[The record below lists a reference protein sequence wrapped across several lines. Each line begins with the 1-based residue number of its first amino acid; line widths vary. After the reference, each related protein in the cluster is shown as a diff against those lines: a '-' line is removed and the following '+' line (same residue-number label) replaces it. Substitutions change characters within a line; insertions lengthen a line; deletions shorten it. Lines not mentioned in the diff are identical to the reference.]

1 MIRRT
6 LQHYMPKNMQGSTF
20 FATGRRLRVTVNA
33 RISPLMDIA
42 VTAPRELPVTTARPE
57 ALIIWL
63 MAVAALVFAMVVVG
77 GITRLTESGLSITEW
92 KPIAGAILPLTEAT
106 WLSEFEKYKQIPE
119 YTQINGPAGMT
130 LAEFK
135 FIYFWEWV
143 HRLLGRVIGLAFAL
157 PLAWFWVKR
166 VIPAGYKPR
175 LLALLALGGLQGTI
189 GWWMVSSGLSA
200 RTDVSHYR
208 LAVHLLT
215 ALFILGGLVWTA
227 LDLKMLARDPA
238 ANPAKLTGFAG
249 TVLGILFIQLLFGAW
264 VAGLNAGYVSNTWP
278 LMNDRFVP
286 DGIDTAKGALYAL
299 VNDPFLT
306 HFVHRWW
313 AWVAVIA
320 LIMLARRTRKKGVR
334 SASAAIH
341 SAFGVQI
348 LLGIATVM
356 TGVNIVLAVSH
367 QAVGAL
373 LVAATVWGAHVL
385 GREEEDRLAG

>member
-1 MIRRT
+1 
-6 LQHYMPKNMQGSTF
+6 
-20 FATGRRLRVTVNA
+20 
-33 RISPLMDIA
+33 MDITLNA
-42 VTAPRELPVTTARPE
+42 QPISETRVSRPA

-63 MAVAALVFAMVVVG
+63 MGVAGLVFAMIVVG

-92 KPIAGAILPLTEAT
+92 KPITGALPPLSEAS

-157 PLAWFWVKR
+157 PLAWFWLKQA
-166 VIPAGYKPR
+166 IPAGYKPR

-215 ALFILGGLVWTA
+215 AFIILGGLVWTA
-227 LDLKMLARDPA
+227 LDLKALAKNPA
-238 ANPAKLTGFAG
+238 AKPATINMFTATVFA
-249 TVLGILFIQLLFGAW
+249 ILFIQMLFGAW

-278 LMNDRFVP
+278 LMNDRVFP
-286 DGIDTAKGALYAL
+286 DGVDTAKGAFYAL
-299 VNDPFLT
+299 VNDPYLT

-320 LIMLARRTRKKGVR
+320 LVILSRRVKKAGVR
-334 SASAAIH
+334 AASTAIH
-341 SAFGVQI
+341 SAFGTQI
-348 LLGIATVM
+348 ILGIATVM

-373 LVAATVWGAHVL
+373 VVASTVWGAHVL
-385 GREEEDRLAG
+385 GRKTA

>member
-1 MIRRT
+1 
-6 LQHYMPKNMQGSTF
+6 
-20 FATGRRLRVTVNA
+20 
-33 RISPLMDIA
+33 MDIA
-42 VTAPRELPVTTARPE
+42 LHSQPALDTRTSRPT
-57 ALIIWL
+57 ALIYWL
-63 MAVAALVFAMVVVG
+63 MSVAVLVFAMVVVG

-92 KPIAGAILPLTEAT
+92 KPITGALPPLSEAS

-157 PLAWFWVKR
+157 PLAWFWLKQA
-166 VIPAGYKPR
+166 IPSGYKPR

-215 ALFILGGLVWTA
+215 AFIILGGLVWTA
-227 LDLKMLARDPA
+227 LDLKALTKNPTAK
-238 ANPAKLTGFAG
+238 PAKLNRFTTAVF
-249 TVLGILFIQLLFGAW
+249 LILFIQMLFGAW

-278 LMNDRFVP
+278 LMNDRVFP
-286 DGIDTAKGALYAL
+286 DGVDTTKGAFYAL
-299 VNDPFLT
+299 VNDAYLT

-313 AWVAVIA
+313 AWVVVIA
-320 LIMLARRTRKKGVR
+320 LVLLSRRVKKAGVR
-334 SASAAIH
+334 AASTAIH
-341 SAFGVQI
+341 SAFGTQI
-348 LLGIATVM
+348 ILGIATVM

-373 LVAATVWGAHVL
+373 LVASTVWGAHVL
-385 GREEEDRLAG
+385 GRQDNAPDGV

>member
-1 MIRRT
+1 MEIALKT
-6 LQHYMPKNMQGSTF
+6 NAVPQS
-20 FATGRRLRVTVNA
+20 RV
-33 RISPLMDIA
+33 
-42 VTAPRELPVTTARPE
+42 ARPT
-57 ALIIWL
+57 ALITWL
-63 MAVAALVFAMVVVG
+63 MCVAGLVFAMVVVG

-92 KPIAGAILPLTEAT
+92 KPITGALPPLSEAS
-106 WLSEFEKYKQIPE
+106 WASEFEKYKQIPE
-119 YTQINGPAGMT
+119 YTEINGPAGMT

-157 PLAWFWVKR
+157 PLAWFWVKQA
-166 VIPAGYKPR
+166 IPTGYKPR

-215 ALFILGGLVWTA
+215 ALIILGGLVWTA
-227 LDLKMLARDPA
+227 LDLNALVKNPA
-238 ANPAKLTGFAG
+238 AKPAKITRFTAVVFA
-249 TVLGILFIQLLFGAW
+249 VLFIQMLFGAW

-278 LMNDRFVP
+278 LMNDRLYP
-286 DGIDTAKGALYAL
+286 DGVDTANGPFYAL
-299 VNDPFLT
+299 INDPFLT

-320 LIMLARRTRKKGVR
+320 LVLLSRRVRKAGVR
-334 SASAAIH
+334 SASVAIH

-348 LLGIATVM
+348 ILGIATVM
-356 TGVNIVLAVSH
+356 TGVNIALAVSH

-373 LVAATVWGAHVL
+373 VVATTVWGAHIL
-385 GREEEDRLAG
+385 GRE

>member
-1 MIRRT
+1 MHVTTLHAKYLCCAALFAIGERLSGVRRT
-6 LQHYMPKNMQGSTF
+6 
-20 FATGRRLRVTVNA
+20 
-33 RISPLMDIA
+33 RISQAMDIA
-42 VTAPRELPVTTARPE
+42 LTSRPASPATTARPE
-57 ALIIWL
+57 ALIRWL
-63 MAVAALVFAMVVVG
+63 MFIALLVFAMVVVG

-92 KPIAGAILPLTEAT
+92 KPITGALPPLNEAA
-106 WLSEFEKYKQIPE
+106 WMSEFDKYKAIPE

-143 HRLLGRVIGLAFAL
+143 HRLLGRVVGVAFAL
-157 PLAWFWVKR
+157 PLAWFWVKQA
-166 VIPAGYKPR
+166 IPAGYKPR
-175 LLALLALGGLQGTI
+175 LLALMALGGLQGTI

-215 ALFILGGLVWTA
+215 ALTILGGLVWTA
-227 LDLKMLARDPA
+227 LDLKQPARDPSA
-238 ANPAKLTGFAG
+238 RPAKLTGFAG
-249 TVLGILFIQLLFGAW
+249 MVLGILFIQLLFGAW
-264 VAGLNAGYVSNTWP
+264 VAGLNAGYVSNSWP
-278 LMNDRFVP
+278 LMNGRFVP
-286 DGIDTAKGALYAL
+286 DGIDTSKGAFYAL

-320 LIMLARRTRKKGVR
+320 LVLLSRRTRKAGSR
-334 SASAAIH
+334 GASVAIH

-367 QAVGAL
+367 QAIGAL

-385 GREEEDRLAG
+385 GRQGVDTA